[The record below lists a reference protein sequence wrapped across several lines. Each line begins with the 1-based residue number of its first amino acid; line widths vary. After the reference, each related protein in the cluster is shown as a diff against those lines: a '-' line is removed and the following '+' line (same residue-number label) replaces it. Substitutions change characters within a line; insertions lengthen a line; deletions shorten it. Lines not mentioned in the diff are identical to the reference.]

1 MQFRKLCK
9 NLGNPLRRTSMRR
22 WLLLLLLV
30 SARMNVAGAQQEL
43 PASAQDGPMKRLS
56 AHQAPPMPDEQ
67 GVYMLGPGI
76 VAPAVVEAQPAA
88 YPEGAVETDAP
99 HVCLEAVV
107 VGADGAATSV
117 KGIFQNESVYD
128 RGAIDAIRKS
138 HFQPGMLKDKPVP
151 VLVHVRVPFVHL
163 KPALPFVMQHY
174 AEQAEGRMQAPGRAP
189 AGPGDVVSPPKPIHM
204 GEAEFSEEA
213 RRKKIGGVVV
223 VSFTVNEQGV
233 PTDLWVEK
241 GVGAGL
247 DEKALE
253 AVRKYRFEPATKD
266 GKPVA
271 VKLTVEVSFRL
282 R

>member
-1 MQFRKLCK
+1 MQKLS
-9 NLGNPLRRTSMRR
+9 LS
-22 WLLLLLLV
+22 LLLV
-30 SARMNVAGAQQEL
+30 IALTNIAAAQQEL
-43 PASAQDGPMKRLS
+43 PASAQDGPMKQLS

-76 VAPAVVEAQPAA
+76 VAPTVVEAQPAA
-88 YPEGAVETDAP
+88 YPERAVETDRP
-99 HVCLEAVV
+99 HICLEAVV
-107 VGADGAATSV
+107 VRVDGAATSV
-117 KGIFQNESVYD
+117 KGIFLNESVYD

-138 HFQPGMLKDKPVP
+138 RFQPGMLNDKPVP

-163 KPALPFVMQHY
+163 KPALPVVMQHY
-174 AEQAEGRMQAPGRAP
+174 AEQAEGRMQASGRAP
-189 AGPGDVVSPPKPIHM
+189 AGPGDGVTQPKLIHF
-204 GEAEFSEEA
+204 GEAEFSDQA
-213 RRKKIGGVVV
+213 RRERVEGVVHV
-223 VSFTVNEQGV
+223 AFTVNEQGL

-266 GKPVA
+266 GKPMA
-271 VKLTVEVSFRL
+271 VSLSVEVRFQL